1 MMTSGARG
9 EAGAGADVLEST
21 RMVSMLLYLYENG
34 ESRRMEIY
42 NAVGR
47 NNRLPDKLDVLR
59 DMGLVYYGGDNPSRS
74 TIGLTDLGVHV
85 APSSAIST
93 PRSGP
98 PSSPAAASP
107 ETLRRLVP
115 GPPGPGL
122 HKHSFNLF
130 PVSMFWWHLL
140 DCTSSRFNRFS
151 LI

>member
-1 MMTSGARG
+1 MTSGARG

-34 ESRRMEIY
+34 VEIY

-85 APSSAIST
+85 ASKLRDIDAAIRT
-93 PRSGP
+93 SGF
-98 PSSPAAASP
+98 
-107 ETLRRLVP
+107 P
-115 GPPGPGL
+115 GSG
-122 HKHSFNLF
+122 
-130 PVSMFWWHLL
+130 VA
-140 DCTSSRFNRFS
+140 
-151 LI
+151 

>member
-9 EAGAGADVLEST
+9 EAGADVLEST

-59 DMGLVYYGGDNPSRS
+59 DMGLVYYGGDNPNRS

-85 APSSAIST
+85 ASKLRDIDAAIRTSWF
-93 PRSGP
+93 PGSG
-98 PSSPAAASP
+98 
-107 ETLRRLVP
+107 V
-115 GPPGPGL
+115 
-122 HKHSFNLF
+122 
-130 PVSMFWWHLL
+130 V
-140 DCTSSRFNRFS
+140 
-151 LI
+151 

>member
-85 APSSAIST
+85 ASKLRDIDTAIRASEF
-93 PRSGP
+93 PGSGV
-98 PSSPAAASP
+98 A
-107 ETLRRLVP
+107 
-115 GPPGPGL
+115 
-122 HKHSFNLF
+122 
-130 PVSMFWWHLL
+130 
-140 DCTSSRFNRFS
+140 
-151 LI
+151 

>member
-1 MMTSGARG
+1 MMTFGARG

-59 DMGLVYYGGDNPSRS
+59 DMGLLDVLRDMGLVYYGGDNPSRS

-85 APSSAIST
+85 ASKLRDIDAAIRTSEF
-93 PRSGP
+93 PGSGV
-98 PSSPAAASP
+98 A
-107 ETLRRLVP
+107 
-115 GPPGPGL
+115 
-122 HKHSFNLF
+122 
-130 PVSMFWWHLL
+130 
-140 DCTSSRFNRFS
+140 
-151 LI
+151 

>member
-1 MMTSGARG
+1 MTSGARG

-74 TIGLTDLGVHV
+74 TIGLYYGGDNPSRSTIGLTDLGVHV
-85 APSSAIST
+85 ASKLRDIDAAIRTSEF
-93 PRSGP
+93 PGSGV
-98 PSSPAAASP
+98 A
-107 ETLRRLVP
+107 
-115 GPPGPGL
+115 
-122 HKHSFNLF
+122 
-130 PVSMFWWHLL
+130 
-140 DCTSSRFNRFS
+140 
-151 LI
+151 